1 MASETSAVAI
11 LNSLVLAIF
20 LVGIG
25 LLILLQM
32 NISRRNNPKT
42 DKGKPVVKSKK
53 EPDKDDLVAQ
63 LPYMSREELREMIL
77 KERALRPAAS
87 VPGQDSCPPSVVP
100 EVAEPVAGLQPAVPP
115 EPASGPA
122 PDASSPSTET
132 QQAEPISAEKSLL
145 SNLALAAALEGKDES
160 SRRPKPPHHDK
171 VERSMLSNEI
181 PEEFRR
187 KSRRI

>member
-25 LLILLQM
+25 LLILLQL

-53 EPDKDDLVAQ
+53 KPDEDDLVAQ

-77 KERALRPAAS
+77 KERALRLAAS
-87 VPGQDSCPPSVVP
+87 APGQDSCPPTVVA

-115 EPASGPA
+115 APASA
-122 PDASSPSTET
+122 PDASSPSSET
-132 QQAEPISAEKSLL
+132 QQAEPISAEMSLL
-145 SNLALAAALEGKDES
+145 SNLALAATVEGKEES
-160 SRRPKPPHHDK
+160 SHRPKPPYHDK